1 MNLSRLLPAAA
12 ALVAATLLLG
22 ACGPSEAADP
32 APAGPVKGGEL
43 AFAVDTE
50 PVSFDIHVSQQDI
63 TGTILRNV
71 FDSLVYQDEKGGF
84 RPWLAE
90 SWEVAD
96 DLRSYTF
103 KLRKDVKFSDG
114 EAFDAEAVKAN
125 FDRIADPATKSQL
138 AATLL
143 GPYDGTEV
151 VDPHTV
157 KVRFKQAFAPFLQA
171 ASTPYLG
178 FYSPKTIKENGSRLG
193 SGGPVDVGTGPF
205 VFSSYTKG
213 QSATLTRNPD
223 YAWAPEGAANTGA
236 AHLDKVTIRFLPES
250 SVRVGSLTSGQVHL
264 SYAIPPS
271 DVKSLEG
278 NKKVE
283 LDRKDAA
290 GSNYS
295 IFLNASKAPL
305 NDEKVRKALQR
316 GIDID
321 THVKT
326 LYSGEYKRAWS
337 PLSPA
342 TSGYDKSLE
351 NSWPYDAAQA
361 NKLLDEAG
369 WTGRDSEGYRT
380 KDGRRLTVD
389 WPLLPA
395 SFIREKRDVL
405 GQAFQAD
412 LKKLGVEAKRPQ
424 NDIGTYIAT
433 VYGGKAD
440 LADYS
445 WARAEPDVLWL
456 LFNGASDPRKGGQ
469 NATFI
474 QDAQLTEWTDKGR
487 ATLDKATRDDVYAK
501 VQRRAVD
508 LALVI
513 PVYTSGNVIGR
524 STAVGGLVY
533 EANGWPVFQGAWVA
547 EK

>member
-1 MNLSRLLPAAA
+1 MKLSRPISAVALAAA
-12 ALVAATLLLG
+12 ALLYTGCASG
-22 ACGPSEAADP
+22 EAADP
-32 APAGPVKGGEL
+32 AAAGPVKGGEL
-43 AFAVDTE
+43 TFAVDTE

-71 FDSLVYQDEKGGF
+71 FDSLVSQDDKGGF
-84 RPWLAE
+84 QPWLAE

-96 DLRSYTF
+96 DLKSYTF
-103 KLRKDVKFSDG
+103 KLRKDVEFSDG
-114 EAFDAEAVKAN
+114 TAFDAEAVKAN

-151 VDPHTV
+151 VDQYTV
-157 KVRFKQAFAPFLQA
+157 KVSFKQAFAPFLQA

-178 FYSPKTIKENGSRLG
+178 FYSPKTIKENGPKLG
-193 SGGPVDVGTGPF
+193 SGGAVDVGTGPF
-205 VFSSYTKG
+205 VFSGYTKG
-213 QSATLTRNPD
+213 QSAVFTRNPA
-223 YAWAPEGAANTGA
+223 YAWAPKGAANTGA
-236 AHLDKVTIRFLPES
+236 PYLDKLTVRFLPEA
-250 SVRVGSLTSGQVHL
+250 SVRIGALTSGQVQV
-264 SYAIPPS
+264 SYAIPSS
-271 DVKSLEG
+271 DVKTLEG
-278 NKKVE
+278 NSKIT
-283 LDRKDAA
+283 LDGRDAP

-316 GIDID
+316 GIDIG

-326 LYSGEYKRAWS
+326 LHFGRYKRAWS

-342 TSGYDKSLE
+342 TVTYDKTLE
-351 NSWPYDAAQA
+351 NSWPYDPALAGR
-361 NKLLDEAG
+361 LLDEAG

-380 KDGRRLTVD
+380 KDGKRLVVD

-395 SFIREKRDVL
+395 QFIREKRDVL

-412 LKKLGVEAKRPQ
+412 LKKLGVEVKRPQ
-424 NDIGTYIAT
+424 SDIGTYIAT

-456 LFNGASDPRKGGQ
+456 LLNGASDPRKGGQ
-469 NATFI
+469 NATFVK
-474 QDAQLTEWTDKGR
+474 DDQLTEWTDKGR
-487 ATLDKATRDDVYAK
+487 ATLDPATRQDVYTK
-501 VQRRAVD
+501 VQRRAVE

-513 PVYTSGNVIGR
+513 PVYTSSNVTGR
-524 STAVGGLVY
+524 GGSVGGLAY
-533 EANGWPVFQGAWVA
+533 EANGWPVFQGAWLA